1 MSQKMASPSTF
12 VKIPKNRVGALI
24 GPNASNKEL
33 VEKKLGVQLAIDSE
47 SGDVT
52 ISIPPETLDPSVL
65 FRAKEVVSAIG
76 RGFSPEKARRLL
88 DDEETALVIVD
99 MRDFVGKSE
108 SDIKRLSGRIIGRE
122 GKTRRLIEELT
133 DAYVSVYGH
142 TVGIIGA
149 AEEAE
154 IARQAI
160 EMFIRGRLH
169 TSVYRFLHAKR
180 RELKKK
186 KIEIWKKPYET
197 P

>member
-33 VEKKLGVQLAIDSE
+33 VEKKLGVQLAVDSE
-47 SGDVT
+47 SGDVAIT
-52 ISIPPETLDPSVL
+52 IPPETLDPSVL

-186 KIEIWKKPYET
+186 RIEIWKKPYET
-197 P
+197 T